1 MLNKIIAW
9 SLGHR
14 PIVMALA
21 VMILIYGGM
30 TMASLPVDVLPD
42 LNKPVVTIM
51 TEANGLAPEEVETLV
66 TLPIETSMNGAAGV
80 ERVRSS
86 SAPGLS
92 IVYVE
97 FGWGTDIYTDRQ
109 IVNEKLGQSASQMPT
124 NVTPQLAPISSVM
137 GSIML
142 VSMSSK
148 SGKTDPL
155 QIRSLADWVV
165 RPRLLSVPGVAQVI
179 NIGGGRK
186 QFQVLIDPQ
195 KLRQYNVSLNEV
207 TAAVEKSNINTT
219 GGWIEKGGKEYLV
232 RNLGRVIS
240 PEDIARTA
248 ITDRNGVPITVGQ
261 VAQVI
266 AGAQLKRG
274 DGSANAKA
282 AVILNI
288 EKQPGANTLQLTAQV
303 DKALDEIARSLPADV
318 VINKEIFRQANFI
331 DTAITNVEEA
341 LRDAGILVA
350 IVLFLFLL
358 NFRTTA
364 ITLTAIPLSFLVSAI
379 VFKQLGIGVNT
390 MTLGGL
396 AVAVGELV
404 DDAIVDIENVFRR
417 LRENAQSSTR
427 RPSLQVIYEASR
439 EVRNSIV
446 FATLIVVLV
455 FIPLFALSGMEGK
468 LFAPLGIAYIVSL
481 IASLFVSLT
490 VTPVMASYLLPKSKA
505 ILHTEK
511 ESALVR
517 WLKARDEKLLH
528 WTLRRPT
535 PILIGAALLFVAAM
549 ATTPFMGR
557 EFLPGFNEGSLTINL
572 LAQPGTSLDESNR
585 LGTAAEL
592 LLKQIPEVTE
602 TGRRTGRAELDEHA
616 EGVHS
621 SEIEVEM
628 KAGRP
633 KEVVLADVRQKLGTL
648 PGVTLNIG
656 QPISHRLDHL
666 LSGVNS
672 QIAVKIFGSDLPTLR
687 AKAEQIRQ
695 TMSQVPGVVD
705 LKTEK
710 LVEIPQIQIH
720 MKRDALARYG
730 LQSGAVSE
738 ALETAMLGREAGVVL
753 EGQRSYDVL
762 VRFNDASRG
771 DIDAINRVLVDTPDG
786 AKIPLSSVADIQEGF
801 GPNAIMRENV
811 QRRIVISANVADRA
825 LNEVVQDIQTKVK
838 ANVPMPPGYFVEY
851 GGQFEAQQSASK
863 LILSLSLFS
872 LVAIFLTLQMALGHT
887 RAAAQVMV
895 NIPLAIIGGVIAVF
909 LTGGVLSVASL
920 IGFISLFGITSRNGI
935 MMISHYIHLMK
946 EEGEDWTQQMVIR
959 GSLERLVPVLMTALT
974 AGLALVPL
982 AISRGAPGKEILQ
995 PLAVVVLGGLITS
1008 TLLDQVVTP
1017 ALFWKFGKPVGD
1029 KAIREREAHQ
1039 RAVAN
1044 GRLPADA
1051 AAHLFDDEAL
1061 FDSESPNGQ
1070 SANGTLDNQHLNGSL
1085 DNGSSADGSSDDE
1098 SLLVAAGHKADEE
1111 SVSQQPSPQGK
1122 RKNQ

>member
-9 SLGHR
+9 SLAHR

-21 VMILIYGGM
+21 VMIMVYGGI
-30 TMASLPVDVLPD
+30 TMAGLPVDVLPD
-42 LNKPVVTIM
+42 LNRPVVTIM

-66 TLPIETSMNGAAGV
+66 SLPIETAMNGASGV

-109 IVNEKLGQSASQMPT
+109 IVNEKLGQSASQMPAG
-124 NVTPQLAPISSVM
+124 VTPQLAPISSVM

-148 SGKTDPL
+148 TGKTDPL

-186 QFQVLIDPQ
+186 QLQVLIDPQ
-195 KLRQYNVSLNEV
+195 KLRQFNVSLNEV
-207 TAAVEKSNINTT
+207 TDAVQKSNINTT

-232 RNLGRVIS
+232 RNLGRVVT
-240 PEDIARTA
+240 PEDIAQTA
-248 ITDRNGVPITVGQ
+248 IESRNGVPITVGQ
-261 VAQVI
+261 VAQVK

-274 DGSANAKA
+274 DGSANAKS

-288 EKQPGANTLQLTAQV
+288 EKQPGANTLQLTEQV
-303 DKALDEIARSLPADV
+303 DKALDDIGKNLPEDV
-318 VINKEIFRQANFI
+318 VINKQIFRQANFI
-331 DTAITNVEEA
+331 DSAVENVIGA
-341 LRDAGILVA
+341 LRDAGILVT

-364 ITLTAIPLSFLVSAI
+364 ITLTAIPLSFLVTAI
-379 VFKQLGIGVNT
+379 IFKQFGIGVNT

-396 AVAVGELV
+396 AVAIGELV
-404 DDAIVDIENVFRR
+404 DDAIVDVENVFRR

-427 RPSLQVIYEASR
+427 RPALQVIYEASR

-446 FATLIVVLV
+446 FATVIVALV

-481 IASLFVSLT
+481 FASLFVSLT

-511 ESALVR
+511 ESRLVL
-517 WLKARDEKLLH
+517 WLKKVDTKLLH
-528 WTLRRPT
+528 WTLKNPT
-535 PILIGAALLFVAAM
+535 PILVGAGVFFLLAM
-549 ATTPFMGR
+549 ATTPFMGK
-557 EFLPGFNEGSLTINL
+557 EFLPAFNEGSLTINM
-572 LAQPGTSLDESNR
+572 LAQPGTSLEESNR

-592 LLKQIPEVTE
+592 LLKQVPEVME

-621 SEIEVEM
+621 SEIEVEL

-633 KEVVLADVRQKLGTL
+633 KEEVLADVRQKLGSL

-672 QIAVKIFGSDLPTLR
+672 QLAVKIFGPDLPTLR
-687 AKAEQIRQ
+687 AKAEEVRQ
-695 TMSQVPGVVD
+695 TMAGVPGIVD
-705 LKTEK
+705 LKIEK
-710 LVEIPQIQIH
+710 LVEIPQVQIR

-762 VRFNDASRG
+762 VRFNDASRS
-771 DIDAINRVLVDTPDG
+771 DLNAVRNLLIDTPKVNGNEG
-786 AKIPLSSVADIQEGF
+786 AKIPLSSVADITEGF

-811 QRRIVISANVADRA
+811 QRRIVISANVAGRA
-825 LNEVVQDIQTKVK
+825 LNTVVQDVQQQVAGKVK
-838 ANVPMPPGYFVEY
+838 FPSGYFIEY
-851 GGQFEAQQSASK
+851 GGQFEAQQSASR

-872 LVAIFLTLQMALGHT
+872 LVAIYLTLQMALGHP
-887 RAAAQVMV
+887 RAAIQVMV
-895 NIPLAIIGGVIAVF
+895 NIPLAIIGGVIAVYM
-909 LTGGVLSVASL
+909 TGGVLSVASL

-946 EEGEDWTQQMVIR
+946 EEGENWTEHMIIR
-959 GSLERLVPVLMTALT
+959 GSLERLVPVMMTALT

-982 AISRGAPGKEILQ
+982 AISKGAPGKEILQ

-1029 KAIREREAHQ
+1029 KAIAEREAHK
-1039 RAVAN
+1039 RAVAS
-1044 GRLPADA
+1044 GRSLEDPD
-1051 AAHLFDDEAL
+1051 AHLFDHDLLEGVNLDAPIT
-1061 FDSESPNGQ
+1061 EQNVNGQ
-1070 SANGTLDNQHLNGSL
+1070 STEGISSTRNVTERKNNS
-1085 DNGSSADGSSDDE
+1085 GSS
-1098 SLLVAAGHKADEE
+1098 V
-1111 SVSQQPSPQGK
+1111 
-1122 RKNQ
+1122 

>member
-9 SLGHR
+9 SLAHR
-14 PIVMALA
+14 PIVMVLA
-21 VMILIYGGM
+21 AMILVYGGI
-30 TMASLPVDVLPD
+30 TAHGLPVDVLPD
-42 LNKPVVTIM
+42 LNRPVVTIM

-66 TLPIETSMNGAAGV
+66 TLPIETSMNGASGV

-109 IVNEKLGQSASQMPT
+109 IVNEKLGQSQGQMPPG
-124 NVTPQLAPISSVM
+124 VTPQLAPISSVM

-142 VSMSSK
+142 ISMSSK
-148 SGKTDPL
+148 NGKTDPIQL
-155 QIRSLADWVV
+155 RSLADWVV

-186 QFQVLIDPQ
+186 QLQVLIDPQ
-195 KLRQYNVSLNEV
+195 KLRQFNVSLNEV
-207 TAAVEKSNINTT
+207 TEAVEKGNVNTT

-232 RNLGRVIS
+232 RNLGRVQT
-240 PEDIARTA
+240 PEDIAQTA
-248 ITDRNGVPITVGQ
+248 IESKNGVPITVGQ
-261 VAQVI
+261 VAQVV

-274 DGSANAKA
+274 DGSANAKP

-288 EKQPGANTLQLTAQV
+288 EKQPGANTLQLTEQI
-303 DKALDEIARSLPADV
+303 DKALGDIGKSLPADV
-318 VINKEIFRQANFI
+318 TINKDVFRQANFI
-331 DTAITNVEEA
+331 ESAVGNVEEA
-341 LRDAGILVA
+341 LRDAGILVT

-364 ITLTAIPLSFLVSAI
+364 ITLTAIPLSFLVTAI
-379 VFKQLGIGVNT
+379 IFKQFGIGVNT

-396 AVAVGELV
+396 AVAIGELV

-417 LRENAQSSTR
+417 LRENVHLE
-427 RPSLQVIYEASR
+427 RPRPALQVIYEASR

-446 FATLIVVLV
+446 FATIIVALV
-455 FIPLFALSGMEGK
+455 FVPLFALSGMEGK

-505 ILHTEK
+505 ILHAEK
-511 ESALVR
+511 ESRLVL
-517 WLKARDEKLLH
+517 WLKKVDTRLLH
-528 WTLRRPT
+528 WTLAHPT
-535 PILIGAALLFVAAM
+535 PILTGAAVFFLLAI
-549 ATTPFMGR
+549 ATTPFMGK
-557 EFLPGFNEGSLTINL
+557 EFLPAFNEGSFTINL
-572 LAQPGTSLDESNR
+572 IAQPGTSLEESNR

-592 LLKQIPEVTE
+592 LLKQVPEVTQ

-616 EGVHS
+616 EGVNS
-621 SEIEVEM
+621 SEIEVEL

-633 KEVVLADVRQKLGTL
+633 KDAVLADVRQKLGTL
-648 PGVTLNIG
+648 PGITLNIG

-672 QIAVKIFGSDLPTLR
+672 QLAVKIFGPDLPTLR
-687 AKAEQIRQ
+687 AKAEEVRQ
-695 TMSQVPGVVD
+695 TMAGVPGVVD

-710 LVEIPQIQIH
+710 LVEIPQVQIR

-730 LQSGAVSE
+730 LQSGTVSE
-738 ALETAMLGREAGVVL
+738 ALETAMLGRSAGIVL

-771 DIDAINRVLVDTPDG
+771 DLEAINRVLVDTPDG
-786 AKIPLSSVADIQEGF
+786 AKIPLSSVADISEGF

-811 QRRIVISANVADRA
+811 QRRIVISANVAGRP
-825 LNEVVQDIQTKVK
+825 LNEVVQEIQQKVGRG
-838 ANVPMPPGYFVEY
+838 VPMPSGYYVEY

-872 LVAIFLTLQMALGHT
+872 LVAIFLTLQMALGHS
-887 RAAAQVMV
+887 RAALQVMV
-895 NIPLAIIGGVIAVF
+895 NIPLAIIGGIIAVF
-909 LTGGVLSVASL
+909 ATGGVLSVASL

-935 MMISHYIHLMK
+935 MMISHYIHLIK
-946 EEGEDWTQQMVIR
+946 EEGEDWSEHMIIR
-959 GSLERLVPVLMTALT
+959 GSLERLVPVMMTALT
-974 AGLALVPL
+974 AGLALIPL
-982 AISRGAPGKEILQ
+982 AISKGAPGKEILQ

-1029 KAIREREAHQ
+1029 KAIAEREAHK
-1039 RAVAN
+1039 RAIAS
-1044 GRLPADA
+1044 GRLPEDPD
-1051 AAHLFDDEAL
+1051 AHLFDHDLLEGVNL
-1061 FDSESPNGQ
+1061 DGPITEQNVNGHP
-1070 SANGTLDNQHLNGSL
+1070 SD
-1085 DNGSSADGSSDDE
+1085 SADNLQSIANRKRDG
-1098 SLLVAAGHKADEE
+1098 GT
-1111 SVSQQPSPQGK
+1111 SV
-1122 RKNQ
+1122 

>member
-9 SLGHR
+9 SLAHR

-21 VMILIYGGM
+21 AMILIYGGL
-30 TMASLPVDVLPD
+30 TARDLPVDVLPD
-42 LNKPVVTIM
+42 LNRPVVTIM

-66 TLPIETSMNGAAGV
+66 SLPIETSMNGASGV

-97 FGWGTDIYTDRQ
+97 FAWGTDIYTDRQ
-109 IVNEKLGQSASQMPT
+109 IVNEKLGQSREQLPPGVA
-124 NVTPQLAPISSVM
+124 PQLAPISSVM

-142 VSMSSK
+142 ISMSSK
-148 SGKTDPL
+148 SGKTDAL
-155 QIRSLADWVV
+155 QLRTLADWVV

-186 QFQVLIDPQ
+186 QLQVLIDPQ
-195 KLRQYNVSLNEV
+195 KLRQYNVSLQEV
-207 TAAVEKSNINTT
+207 TDAVEKSNVNTT

-232 RNLGRVIS
+232 RNLGRVVL
-240 PEDIARTA
+240 PEDIAQTA
-248 ITDRNGVPITVGQ
+248 VESKNGVPITVGQ

-274 DGSANAKA
+274 DGSANAKP

-288 EKQPGANTLQLTAQV
+288 EKQPGANTLKLTEQV
-303 DKALDEIARSLPADV
+303 DKALNEIGRNLPQDV
-318 VINKEIFRQANFI
+318 VINKQIFRQANFI
-331 DTAITNVEEA
+331 ESAIENVISA
-341 LRDAGILVA
+341 LRDAGILVT
-350 IVLFLFLL
+350 IILFLFLL
-358 NFRTTA
+358 NFRTTT
-364 ITLTAIPLSFLVSAI
+364 ITLTAIPLSFLVTAI
-379 VFKQLGIGVNT
+379 IFKQFGVGVNT

-396 AVAVGELV
+396 AVGIGELV

-417 LRENAQSSTR
+417 LRENVHSECP
-427 RPSLQVIYEASR
+427 RPPLQVIYEASR

-446 FATLIVVLV
+446 YATIIVALV

-468 LFAPLGIAYIVSL
+468 LFAPLGVAYIVSL
-481 IASLFVSLT
+481 IASLFISLT

-511 ESALVR
+511 DSALVR
-517 WLKARDEKLLH
+517 WLKKVDTRLLH
-528 WTLRRPT
+528 WTLHHLT
-535 PILIGAALLFVAAM
+535 PIFVTVSVLFLLAM
-549 ATTPFMGR
+549 ATTPFMGK

-572 LAQPGTSLDESNR
+572 IAQPGTSLTESNR

-592 LLKQIPEVTE
+592 LLKQVPEVRE

-621 SEIEVEM
+621 SEIEVEL

-633 KEVVLADVRQKLGTL
+633 KDVVLADVRQKLGTL

-672 QIAVKIFGSDLPTLR
+672 QLAVKIFGSDLPTLR
-687 AKAEQIRQ
+687 GKAEEVRRI
-695 TMSQVPGVVD
+695 MAAVPGVVD

-710 LVEIPQIQIH
+710 LVEIPQVQIR

-730 LQSGAVSE
+730 LQSGAISE
-738 ALETAMLGREAGVVL
+738 ALETAMLGREAGIVL

-762 VRFNDASRG
+762 VRFNDAGRS
-771 DIDAINRVLVDTPDG
+771 DLNAIRNVLIDTPGQNGAPG

-811 QRRIVISANVADRA
+811 QRRIVISANVAGRD
-825 LNEVVQDIQTKVK
+825 LNSVVQEIQQKVK
-838 ANVPMPPGYFVEY
+838 GGVTLPSGYFVEY
-851 GGQFEAQQSASK
+851 GGQFEAQQAASR
-863 LILSLSLFS
+863 LILALSGFTLI
-872 LVAIFLTLQMALGHT
+872 AIFMILQMALGHWN
-887 RAAAQVMV
+887 AALQVMV
-895 NIPLAIIGGVIAVF
+895 SIPLAIIGGIVAVF
-909 LTGGVLSVASL
+909 ATGGVLSIASL
-920 IGFISLFGITSRNGI
+920 VGFISLFGITSRNGI
-935 MMISHYIHLMK
+935 MMISHYQHLIK
-946 EEGEDWTQQMVIR
+946 EEGENWTEQMIVR

-974 AGLALVPL
+974 AGLALIPL
-982 AISRGAPGKEILQ
+982 AIAKGAPGKEILQ

-1008 TLLDQVVTP
+1008 TLLDQVVRP
-1017 ALFWKFGKPVGD
+1017 ALFWKYGKAVGD
-1029 KAIREREAHQ
+1029 KAVAEREAHR
-1039 RAVAN
+1039 RAVAS
-1044 GRLPADA
+1044 GRVMEDPD
-1051 AAHLFDDEAL
+1051 AHLFDNDLLEGVN
-1061 FDSESPNGQ
+1061 PN
-1070 SANGTLDNQHLNGSL
+1070 APAETVHN
-1085 DNGSSADGSSDDE
+1085 
-1098 SLLVAAGHKADEE
+1098 
-1111 SVSQQPSPQGK
+1111 
-1122 RKNQ
+1122 

>member
-9 SLGHR
+9 ALAHR
-14 PIVMALA
+14 PIVVALA
-21 VMILIYGGM
+21 AIILIYGGI
-30 TMASLPVDVLPD
+30 TAHGLPVDVLPD
-42 LNKPVVTIM
+42 LNRPVVTIM

-66 TLPIETSMNGAAGV
+66 TLPIETSMNGASGV

-97 FGWGTDIYTDRQ
+97 FAWNTDIYTDRQ
-109 IVNEKLGQSASQMPT
+109 IVNEKLSQSQSQMPSG
-124 NVTPQLAPISSVM
+124 VTPQLSPISSVM
-137 GSIML
+137 GSILL

-148 SGKTDPL
+148 NGKTDPL
-155 QIRSLADWVV
+155 TLRSLADWVV

-186 QFQVLIDPQ
+186 QYQVLVDPN
-195 KLRQYNVSLNEV
+195 KLRQFNVSLSEV
-207 TAAVEKSNINTT
+207 TQAVEKSNINTT
-219 GGWIEKGGKEYLV
+219 GGWIERGGKEYLV
-232 RNLGRVIS
+232 RNLGRALS
-240 PEDIARTA
+240 PEDIARTG
-248 ITDRNGVPITVGQ
+248 IESRNGVPITVGQ
-261 VAQVI
+261 VAQVL
-266 AGAQLKRG
+266 AGAELKRG
-274 DGSANAKA
+274 DGSANAKPS
-282 AVILNI
+282 VILNI
-288 EKQPGANTLQLTAQV
+288 EKQPGANTLQLTQTV
-303 DKALDEIARSLPADV
+303 DKALDDIARNLPSDV
-318 VINKEIFRQANFI
+318 VINKNIFRQANFI
-331 DTAITNVEEA
+331 ESAVGNVEEA
-341 LRDAGILVA
+341 LRDAAILVT

-364 ITLTAIPLSFLVSAI
+364 ITLTAIPLSFLVSALI
-379 VFKQLGIGVNT
+379 FKQFNIGVNT

-396 AVAVGELV
+396 AVAIGELV

-417 LRENAQSSTR
+417 LRENVKLE
-427 RPSLQVIYEASR
+427 RPRPALQVIYEASR

-446 FATLIVVLV
+446 FATIIVVLV

-468 LFAPLGIAYIVSL
+468 LFAPLGVAYIVSL

-505 ILHTEK
+505 ILQAEK
-511 ESALVR
+511 ESKLVV
-517 WLKARDEKLLH
+517 WLKKVDTRLLH
-528 WTLRRPT
+528 WTLRHPM
-535 PILIGAALLFVAAM
+535 PILAGAGLFFVLAM
-549 ATTPFMGR
+549 ATTPFLGK
-557 EFLPGFNEGSLTINL
+557 EFLPAFNEGSLTINL
-572 LAQPGTSLDESNR
+572 IAQPGTSLEESNR

-616 EGVHS
+616 EGVYS

-628 KAGRP
+628 KPGRAR
-633 KEVVLADVRQKLGTL
+633 EAILADVRAKLGTL

-672 QIAVKIFGSDLPTLR
+672 QLAVKVFGSDLPTLR
-687 AKAEQIRQ
+687 GKAEEVRQ
-695 TMSQVPGVVD
+695 AMAKVPGIVD
-705 LKTEK
+705 LKIEK
-710 LVEIPQIQIH
+710 LVEIPQIQVR
-720 MKRDALARYG
+720 MNREALARYG

-738 ALETAMLGREAGVVL
+738 ALETAMLGKGAGQVL
-753 EGQRSYDVL
+753 EGQRSYEVL
-762 VRFNDASRG
+762 VRFNDASRN
-771 DIDAINRVLVDTPDG
+771 DLNAIKSTLIDTPGQNGQPG
-786 AKIPLSSVADIQEGF
+786 AKIPLSSVANIEESF

-811 QRRIVISANVADRA
+811 QRRIVISANVAGRA
-825 LNEVVQDIQTKVK
+825 LNTVVQEVEDNVAAKVK
-838 ANVPMPPGYFVEY
+838 FPSGYFVEY
-851 GGQFEAQQSASK
+851 GGQFEAQQSASQ
-863 LILSLSLFS
+863 LILALSAFT
-872 LVAIFLTLQMALGHT
+872 LVGIFLTLQMALGHA

-895 NIPLAIIGGVIAVF
+895 NIPLAIIGGIIAVY

-946 EEGEDWTQQMVIR
+946 EEGEDWSEHMIIR
-959 GSLERLVPVLMTALT
+959 GSLERLVPVMMTALT

-982 AISRGAPGKEILQ
+982 AISKGAPGKEILQ

-1029 KAIREREAHQ
+1029 KAIREREGHK
-1039 RAVAN
+1039 RAVQS
-1044 GRLPADA
+1044 GRLPDDPD
-1051 AAHLFDDEAL
+1051 AHLFDHDLLEGVNL
-1061 FDSESPNGQ
+1061 DGPITPQTVNGQ
-1070 SANGTLDNQHLNGSL
+1070 LAH
-1085 DNGSSADGSSDDE
+1085 ADGQTTSITRD
-1098 SLLVAAGHKADEE
+1098 GGT
-1111 SVSQQPSPQGK
+1111 SV
-1122 RKNQ
+1122 

>member
-1 MLNKIIAW
+1 MLNKIIGW
-9 SLGHR
+9 SLAHR

-21 VMILIYGGM
+21 VMILVYGGI

-42 LNKPVVTIM
+42 LNRPVVTIM

-66 TLPIETSMNGAAGV
+66 SLPIETAMNGASGV

-109 IVNEKLGQSASQMPT
+109 IVNEKLGQSREQMPPG
-124 NVTPQLAPISSVM
+124 VTPQLAPISSVM

-155 QIRSLADWVV
+155 QIRTLADWVV

-186 QFQVLIDPQ
+186 QLQVLIDPA
-195 KLRQYNVSLNEV
+195 KLRQFNVSLNEV
-207 TAAVEKSNINTT
+207 TDAVEKSNVNTT

-232 RNLGRVIS
+232 RNLGRVVS
-240 PEDIARTA
+240 PEDIAQTA
-248 ITDRNGVPITVGQ
+248 IESKNGVPITVGQ

-274 DGSANAKA
+274 DGSANAKP

-288 EKQPGANTLQLTAQV
+288 EKQPGANTLQLTEQV
-303 DKALDEIARSLPADV
+303 DKALDDIGKNLPQDV
-318 VINKEIFRQANFI
+318 VINKQIFRQANFI
-331 DTAITNVEEA
+331 DSAVENVVSA
-341 LRDAGILVA
+341 LRDAGILVT

-379 VFKQLGIGVNT
+379 VFKQFGIGVNT

-396 AVAVGELV
+396 AVAIGELV

-417 LRENAQSSTR
+417 LRENVHLP
-427 RPSLQVIYEASR
+427 RPRPALQVIYEASR

-446 FATLIVVLV
+446 FATIIVALV

-481 IASLFVSLT
+481 FASLFVSLT

-505 ILHTEK
+505 ILHAEK
-511 ESALVR
+511 ESRLVL
-517 WLKARDEKLLH
+517 WLKKVDTRLLH
-528 WTLRRPT
+528 WTLAHPT
-535 PILIGAALLFVAAM
+535 PILAGAGVFFLLAM
-549 ATTPFMGR
+549 ATTPFMGK
-557 EFLPGFNEGSLTINL
+557 EFLPSFNEGSLTINM
-572 LAQPGTSLDESNR
+572 LAQPGTSLEESNR

-592 LLKQIPEVTE
+592 LLKQVPEVQE

-621 SEIEVEM
+621 SEIEVEL

-633 KEVVLADVRQKLGTL
+633 KEVVLADVRQKLGSL

-672 QIAVKIFGSDLPTLR
+672 QLAVKIFGPDLPTLR
-687 AKAEQIRQ
+687 AKAEEVRQ
-695 TMSQVPGVVD
+695 TMANVPGIVD
-705 LKTEK
+705 LKIEK
-710 LVEIPQIQIH
+710 LVEIPQVQIR

-738 ALETAMLGREAGVVL
+738 ALETAMLGREAGIVL

-762 VRFNDASRG
+762 VRFNDAGRN
-771 DIDAINRVLVDTPDG
+771 DLNAIRNVLIDTPGTNGGEG
-786 AKIPLSSVADIQEGF
+786 AKIPLSSVADISESF

-811 QRRIVISANVADRA
+811 QRRIVISANVAGRA
-825 LNEVVQDIQTKVK
+825 LNTVVQDVQQQVGAKVQF
-838 ANVPMPPGYFVEY
+838 PSGYFIEY

-872 LVAIFLTLQMALGHT
+872 LVAIYLTLQMALGHP
-887 RAAAQVMV
+887 RAAIQVMV

-909 LTGGVLSVASL
+909 ATGGVLSVASL

-946 EEGEDWTQQMVIR
+946 EEGEDWTEHMIIR
-959 GSLERLVPVLMTALT
+959 GSLERLVPVMMTALT
-974 AGLALVPL
+974 AGLALIPL
-982 AISRGAPGKEILQ
+982 AISKGSPGKEILQ

-1029 KAIREREAHQ
+1029 KAIAEREAHK
-1039 RAVAN
+1039 RAVES
-1044 GRLPADA
+1044 GRLPEDPD
-1051 AAHLFDDEAL
+1051 AHLFDHDLLEGVNL
-1061 FDSESPNGQ
+1061 DGPINQQTVNGHRNGQ
-1070 SANGTLDNQHLNGSL
+1070 TLDGAATL
-1085 DNGSSADGSSDDE
+1085 DSIAKHKKDGGTAD
-1098 SLLVAAGHKADEE
+1098 
-1111 SVSQQPSPQGK
+1111 
-1122 RKNQ
+1122 